1 MSLWREMLIED
12 IPYVYNIAKDIW
24 TIYNESQIIYE
35 NKFCSFPEGCYV
47 YDDNGIKG
55 YIISHPYNLSSP
67 PKINTLLPNVEIN
80 CLFIHDI
87 VIVTEY
93 RGRGIGNYIINKILD
108 NNPFSLRS
116 SCVASQ
122 ENLPIPTLS
131 ASLMPRSGIS
141 PIVSLVACDDK
152 TKDFWKGYGF
162 EVVETSDCDY
172 GIYMVKIA

>member
-12 IPYVYNIAKDIW
+12 IPCVYNIAKDIW
-24 TIYNESQIIYE
+24 TTHKESQLIYE

-55 YIISHPYNLSSP
+55 YIISHPYNISSP
-67 PKINTLLPNVEIN
+67 PKINTLLTQVEVN

-93 RGRGIGNYIINKILD
+93 RGRGIGNEIINKLLD
-108 NNPFSLRS
+108 NN
-116 SCVASQ
+116 
-122 ENLPIPTLS
+122 
-131 ASLMPRSGIS
+131 
-141 PIVSLVACDDK
+141 PIVSLVACDDNAK
-152 TKDFWKGYGF
+152 QFWIGYGF

-172 GIYMVKIA
+172 GIYMVKNVDT